1 MKLEQDHQ
9 AILGSQGPVPS
20 LAEQEGS
27 LLGDSLW
34 DSLSNA
40 LSCGDS
46 CEDSQGC
53 EDTGF

>member
-9 AILGSQGPVPS
+9 AILGPQGPMPS
-20 LAEQEGS
+20 LAKRGGS

-46 CEDSQGC
+46 QGC
-53 EDTGF
+53 GDTGF

>member
-20 LAEQEGS
+20 LAERGGS
-27 LLGDSLW
+27 LLGDNLW
-34 DSLSNA
+34 DGLSNA

-46 CEDSQGC
+46 QGHG
-53 EDTGF
+53 DTGF